1 LKVADLSVEEFETIV
16 RRILDDYQDELSDAN
31 EALKRQADEELT
43 AEEVRKSL
51 GL

>member
-1 LKVADLSVEEFETIV
+1 MKVADLSVEEFEQLIRSV
-16 RRILDDYQDELSDAN
+16 FEDYQDELLDAA
-31 EALKRQADEELT
+31 EALKRQNEEELT